1 VISIITIKASI
12 RRITITIVIII
23 RRRRRIVI
31 RRRRRRNPNL
41 GMISACMHMHTFTH
55 FATLVDRIAIGSGC
69 RGKASKSRATTLVEG
84 RKKEKREK
92 KCAYQFS
99 RSF

>member
-1 VISIITIKASI
+1 
-12 RRITITIVIII
+12 
-23 RRRRRIVI
+23 
-31 RRRRRRNPNL
+31 
-41 GMISACMHMHTFTH
+41 MHMHTFTH

-92 KCAYQFS
+92 KCPYQFS